1 MRGVRFE
8 TARRVAASAP
18 DRADVAC
25 FVGFVAR
32 RQRAS
37 STPEVPAYT
46 AIPSEVRRWLDDA
59 GWTGG
64 RYGRPADV
72 EELKDLPVPVEHWE
86 VFDRLFAWDGRRFPG
101 EEEGGTYL
109 GAAVRSF
116 FAQGGRRCYVVRVDD
131 PWSYGAPPAERLEKL
146 DRLFPGRR
154 GSPPASPA
162 ERSTWCGVAHLFGL
176 PDVSFLALPDLAD
189 AVAAEPGHAL
199 PLITPVPPPERFVEC
214 SSGEERREPDRA
226 VRRLRA
232 PRADEAGF
240 ALWADAVRDAA
251 LLLQRHR
258 REVQLVAAI
267 PLPTDDLAL
276 PGSGE
281 TQYLPLP
288 PADGEPSLADAPEA
302 SPGAEGTGG
311 RGRPLARD
319 QLLRFLT
326 EQGYLR
332 GVLGERGPSLAS
344 AFVQLAWPWLST
356 PGGGLLP
363 EGVEGPEGALV
374 GMLAR
379 NALLRGTFRG
389 AGSLD
394 AGDVRG
400 VFPVVAADQLQR
412 ALRDLSGEGG
422 PERSL
427 AERVSLFGPTPR
439 GIRLLSDVTTAR
451 DESWRP
457 AGVNRLVASIVRAAR
472 RLGEASAFEPSG
484 ERLWRRTEESL
495 GELLMGLLQAGALRG
510 DTVGDAFEVRCD
522 RTTMTEND
530 LDAGRVVARIT
541 IQPAAPVE
549 EIVVVLAVGE
559 AGGAHPAA
567 AREAA

>member
-1 MRGVRFE
+1 
-8 TARRVAASAP
+8 
-18 DRADVAC
+18 
-25 FVGFVAR
+25 
-32 RQRAS
+32 
-37 STPEVPAYT
+37 
-46 AIPSEVRRWLDDA
+46 DA

-64 RYGRPADV
+64 RFGRPDAIEPLLDV
-72 EELKDLPVPVEHWE
+72 PVPVESWE
-86 VFDRLFAWDGRRFPG
+86 VFDRLFAWDGRSFPG
-101 EEEGGTYL
+101 GQGGGTYL

-116 FAQGGRRCYVVRVDD
+116 FAQGGRRCYVVRVGD
-131 PWSYGAPPAERLEKL
+131 PWTYGAPRAQRAAAL
-146 DRLFPGRR
+146 DALFPGRG

-162 ERSTWCGVAHLFGL
+162 ERRTWRGAAHLFGL

-189 AVAAEPGHAL
+189 AVAAEPAPIL
-199 PLITPVPPPERFVEC
+199 PLVTPVPPPERFVEC
-214 SSGEERREPDRA
+214 SAGEAPREPDRA

-240 ALWADAVRDAA
+240 ALWAAAVREAA

-281 TQYLPLP
+281 TQYLPIP
-288 PADGEPSLADAPEA
+288 SDDGEPPPSGE
-302 SPGAEGTGG
+302 SPGEGA
-311 RGRPLARD
+311 RGRFLARD
-319 QLLRFLT
+319 QLLRFLA
-326 EQGYLR
+326 ERGYLR
-332 GVLGERGPSLAS
+332 GVLGEREESLAS
-344 AFVQLAWPWLST
+344 AFVQLAWPWLRT

-363 EGVEGPEGALV
+363 EGVEGAEGALV

-379 NALLRGTFRG
+379 NALVRGSYRSA
-389 AGSLD
+389 AGQD

-400 VFPVVAADQLQR
+400 VFPVVTADQLQR
-412 ALRDLSGEGG
+412 PLQDRSGEGG
-422 PERSL
+422 PERAL
-427 AERVSLFGPTPR
+427 ADRVSLFGPTPR
-439 GIRLLSDVTTAR
+439 GVRLLSDVTTAR

-457 AGVNRLVASIVRAAR
+457 AGVGRLVAAIVRAAR
-472 RLGEASAFEPSG
+472 RLGEASAFEPAG
-484 ERLWRRTEESL
+484 ERMWREVEEGL

-510 DTVGDAFEVRCD
+510 RTVDDAFEVRCD
-522 RTTMTEND
+522 RTTMTQND
-530 LDAGRVVARIT
+530 LDAGRVVARVT

-559 AGGAHPAA
+559 AGGARPAA